1 MGTIKW
7 RFIKPFY
14 SASAYKTRTCKNL
27 SVACHYTNLINALLI
42 PQRIE
47 RRSHPYQKCALPIK
61 LRNLN
66 YINNNVKNV

>member
-1 MGTIKW
+1 M
-7 RFIKPFY
+7 
-14 SASAYKTRTCKNL
+14 
-27 SVACHYTNLINALLI
+27 SVACHYTNLTNAPVTQRIKRRSHFYKKMRFKLTLLI

-66 YINNNVKNV
+66 YINNNVKNTEYP